1 MILSVSIV
9 LFMLLQIG
17 AAILFKWGTMT
28 PTHYWPG
35 FLLGNALGIVS
46 ILALMNIYK
55 VLPPNLAAAVCT
67 GGSFLCIQLA
77 LAVVFHAAVSVS
89 TVGGTLL
96 ILSGILWMTLA
107 TVK

>member
-9 LFMLLQIG
+9 LLLLLQIG

-35 FLLGNALGIVS
+35 FCWATRWESSAFWRVMKHLQGSA
-46 ILALMNIYK
+46 A
-55 VLPPNLAAAVCT
+55 NLAAAVCT

-77 LAVVFHAAVSVS
+77 LAVVFRAAVSVS